1 MSEWTPHVLTAA
13 GRRLQAKVEAGLT
26 LALTRMK
33 LGSGQETID
42 EVDDLVDLVAPEVSF
57 PISSATV
64 KGDVCAVM
72 GIFSTANIEHGFYCR
87 EWGIFAED
95 PDEGEIL
102 YAILIDEKYDSISAN
117 LPTEMTITF
126 VLNIVIANGTTVS
139 AKIDPAGLVDVD
151 MLNAYTHSV
160 TRMTKYKEGDILKLP
175 TLPHGLVLECQSE
188 GETAGILPDVSGMA
202 VGDTLMD
209 GTVLWQAKRLML
221 APSAAY
227 YYKPEWIYEA
237 IKRLV
242 QFAQSVQQGAAD
254 VVDINGELVNV
265 GGSGKDVD
273 LDIFIDDDK
282 YAGTVLLYYNENAP
296 ISDAYAWI
304 RNTETGGEIINAR
317 PRIVM
322 SDGVAVTR
330 TKGKVLCSNGM
341 YYYTDT
347 ISKEPII
354 NGGGGAPR
362 DIATDDEVDEALDQ
376 YFPGDI
382 AVDAEV
388 ESMLDETLPL
398 PNSGTTYTATT
409 E

>member
-1 MSEWTPHVLTAA
+1 MANWAGGVLTAA
-13 GRRLQAKVEAGLT
+13 GRRLQAKVEAGAT
-26 LALTRMK
+26 LALTRIK
-33 LGSGQETID
+33 LGSGQETIEETD
-42 EVDDLVDLVAPEVSF
+42 GLIDLVAVEKEI
-57 PISSATV
+57 PIGAATV
-64 KGDVCAVM
+64 SGEICTVT
-72 GIFSTANIEHGFYCR
+72 GILHASTLSHGFYCR
-87 EWGIFAED
+87 EWGVFAND
-95 PDEGEIL
+95 PDDGEIL
-102 YAILIDEKYDSISAN
+102 YMITVDDQPDWIPASADTDISVTYAMNIAVANATSITAQID
-117 LPTEMTITF
+117 LT
-126 VLNIVIANGTTVS
+126 
-139 AKIDPAGLVDVD
+139 GLVDVD
-151 MLNAYTHSV
+151 MLNKYTHTN
-160 TRMTKYKEGDILKLP
+160 TRMTQYKAGDVLNMP
-175 TLPHGLVLECQSE
+175 TIQHGLVLECQSE
-188 GETAGILPDVSGMA
+188 GTTDEALIDVSRMA
-202 VGDTLMD
+202 CGDSLMD
-209 GTVLWQAKRLML
+209 GTVIWQAKRFML
-221 APSAAY
+221 APSGAY

-322 SDGVAVTR
+322 SDGVTITKA
-330 TKGKVLCSNGM
+330 KGKVLCSNGM

-382 AVDAEV
+382 AVDTEV